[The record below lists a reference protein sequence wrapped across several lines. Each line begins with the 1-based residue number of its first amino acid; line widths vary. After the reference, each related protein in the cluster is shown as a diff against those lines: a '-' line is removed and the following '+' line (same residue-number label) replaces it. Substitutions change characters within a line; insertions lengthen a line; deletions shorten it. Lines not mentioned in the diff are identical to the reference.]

1 MTHASEQRFTAAGEE
16 GKKQA
21 IVASEAWL
29 EELKHLPFKSCK
41 IFTVLN
47 YIFFSI
53 IEKNGKTLHLLKQS
67 AKTSK
72 AKKQRKIIPLL
83 GSIQDYHKT
92 SKNISVMS

>member
-1 MTHASEQRFTAAGEE
+1 MTHASEQRFTAAGDE

-47 YIFFSI
+47 YIFFQ
-53 IEKNGKTLHLLKQS
+53 L
-67 AKTSK
+67 
-72 AKKQRKIIPLL
+72 
-83 GSIQDYHKT
+83 
-92 SKNISVMS
+92 